1 MPYSELIKNFERIRD
16 YMRDFYVYGFK
27 SRTEYDRKSGRSYD
41 NERRRMESWLG
52 DYMSF
57 RQTESGKNV
66 FLAIDSRTSAHN
78 PLYQAWKAKSFT
90 GGDITL
96 HFILFDI
103 LYDPAVCMS
112 LREIQERIDRDYLAS
127 FDAPMSFDES
137 TLRKKLGEYVS
148 LGLLTAEKQGRSVLY
163 RRSASHDLSAW
174 TDAVSFFTEAGI
186 AGVIGSYL
194 IDRENEVLES
204 CFQFKHHY
212 ITHALETDVL
222 CLLFEAMSNKSA
234 VVITNYSR
242 RAGEEREWEVVPL
255 KIFVSVQS
263 GRRHLL
269 CYNRRFR
276 KTVSYR
282 LDYIT
287 SVKLGQPCADF
298 NELRTRLNEKQ
309 KHMWGV
315 VCDDRNDPALE
326 HVEFTLHIPDDEAH
340 IWNRLEREKRCGS
353 VTTVDAHTARFEAD
367 VYDTMEMVPWIR
379 TFLCRITDLHFSN
392 KAAEALF
399 KDDFSAMCRLYGVG
413 GEEA

>member
-1 MPYSELIKNFERIRD
+1 MPYTELIKNFERIRD

-90 GGDITL
+90 DGDITL

-148 LGLLTAEKQGRSVLY
+148 LGLLTAERQGRNVLY
-163 RRSASHDLSAW
+163 RRSASLDLSAW

-186 AGVIGSYL
+186 AGVICSYL
-194 IDRENEVLES
+194 IDRENEVLE
-204 CFQFKHHY
+204 
-212 ITHALETDVL
+212 I
-222 CLLFEAMSNKSA
+222 
-234 VVITNYSR
+234 
-242 RAGEEREWEVVPL
+242 
-255 KIFVSVQS
+255 
-263 GRRHLL
+263 
-269 CYNRRFR
+269 
-276 KTVSYR
+276 
-282 LDYIT
+282 
-287 SVKLGQPCADF
+287 
-298 NELRTRLNEKQ
+298 
-309 KHMWGV
+309 
-315 VCDDRNDPALE
+315 
-326 HVEFTLHIPDDEAH
+326 
-340 IWNRLEREKRCGS
+340 
-353 VTTVDAHTARFEAD
+353 
-367 VYDTMEMVPWIR
+367 
-379 TFLCRITDLHFSN
+379 
-392 KAAEALF
+392 
-399 KDDFSAMCRLYGVG
+399 
-413 GEEA
+413 